1 MAGGLQMLC
10 TKWLLTML
18 ALLLSACAS
27 LQPVNDDAARLQ
39 EQIRDGE
46 VIAAG
51 DRVRITTRDGTV
63 RVILVSALD
72 GGLVHGYEESPG
84 HDDLP
89 RGVPDDD
96 APVVDIAIE
105 DIVRI
110 EDMNAVAGIPAED
123 FRNALFLFAIG
134 VMMIIAAFANF

>member
-1 MAGGLQMLC
+1 MLR

-27 LQPVNDDAARLQ
+27 LQPVDDDAARLQ

-51 DRVRITTRDGTV
+51 DRVRITTRNGAG
-63 RVILVSALD
+63 RVILVSEV
-72 GGLVHGYEESPG
+72 GGGSVHGYEESSG

-89 RGVPDDD
+89 RGAPDDD

-110 EDMNAVAGIPAED
+110 EGMNAEAGIPAED
-123 FRNALFLFAIG
+123 FKNALFLFAIG